1 MCVRTNLETYLYE
14 LQAHGRYSFTFREV
28 QKTLGSSI
36 VAAQAVLRRL
46 KKKKHIASPFRG
58 FYLIIPPEYR
68 KLGCLPPEEFIPDL
82 MFHLGEPYYVALL
95 SSASLFGAAHQH
107 PQVFQVMVQKAHRKI
122 ICGGV
127 TIQFVARHDMHN
139 TPVSEKNTSRGIF
152 LFSTAE
158 ATALELI
165 GYMHQCGGINNVTT
179 VLMELCESID
189 GEQLKQIAVL
199 SPVSWVQR
207 LGYLLSFIGE
217 NDLAKV
223 LENVL
228 SCKKIFPVSL
238 VPYSKAV
245 KSFRNKKW
253 NILVNTKVD
262 SDI

>member
-1 MCVRTNLETYLYE
+1 VRTTLETYLDN
-14 LQAHGRYSFTFREV
+14 LQANGRYFFTVREV
-28 QKTLGSSI
+28 QKTLGTSI
-36 VAAQAVLRRL
+36 TAVRAVLRRFKE
-46 KKKKHIASPFRG
+46 KKRIVSPYRG
-58 FYLIIPPEYR
+58 FYLVIPPEYR
-68 KLGCLPPEEFIPDL
+68 KLGCLPPEEFIADL

-95 SSASLFGAAHQH
+95 SSASLFGASHQH
-107 PQVFQVMVQKAHRKI
+107 PQVFRVIVQKAHRKI

-127 TIQFVARHDMHN
+127 TIQFVARHDMHT

-165 GYMHQCGGINNVTT
+165 GYMHHCGGINNVTT

-189 GEQLKQIAVL
+189 GGQLKQIAVL

-207 LGYLLSFIGE
+207 LGYLLSFMGE
-217 NDLAKV
+217 NNLAKV

-228 SCKKIFPVSL
+228 SGKKIFPVSL
-238 VPYSKAV
+238 VPYSNAV
-245 KSFRNKKW
+245 KLFRNKKW
-253 NILVNTKVD
+253 NMLVNTKVD